1 MAYFEKE
8 SNFEFEGL
16 LFKGKVVEA
25 DWLDCTELDVSSE
38 DPTAQEW
45 LNNDDNQDAVLKHFR
60 SLISSQVNKKINK
73 ELAVAKNLDTNMHNI
88 FEDFNDI
95 IEFVKL
101 ILEKYPKATDCV
113 LDILDIE
120 TDYFIDSL
128 RLLTDTLPAMH
139 RKMMLSKNA
148 EEEKEE

>member
-1 MAYFEKE
+1 M
-8 SNFEFEGL
+8 
-16 LFKGKVVEA
+16 
-25 DWLDCTELDVSSE
+25 
-38 DPTAQEW
+38 
-45 LNNDDNQDAVLKHFR
+45 
-60 SLISSQVNKKINK
+60 
-73 ELAVAKNLDTNMHNI
+73 AKNLDTNMHNI

-120 TDYFIDSL
+120 TDYFIDSFSHTR